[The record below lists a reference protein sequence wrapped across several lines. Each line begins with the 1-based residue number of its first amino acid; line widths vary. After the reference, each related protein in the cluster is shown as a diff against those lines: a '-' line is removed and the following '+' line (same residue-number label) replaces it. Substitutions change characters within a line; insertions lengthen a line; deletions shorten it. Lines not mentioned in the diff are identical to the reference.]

1 MFAGGRGSWSGPAIL
16 QARGRALQALL
27 AIGLALGAC
36 RQVRERPAV
45 PAGEDPLRWSADIA
59 AFVDADRAAP
69 FPAGGVVFVGS
80 SSIRLWDTL
89 ARDMAPLQVLNRG
102 FGGSRLFDSV
112 YWAGELVDVHAPR
125 AVVVFSGTNDL
136 AGDDAKAPE
145 AVRDLFRA
153 LVARLRE
160 RDADLAIAYVAI
172 TPTLARERHLEA
184 VREANRLIR
193 AECEAD
199 TRLEFVDP
207 TPDLMDADG
216 RPDARYFRDDRLHLN
231 AAGYAVWTRH
241 VRPVVERL
249 LALSS

>member
-1 MFAGGRGSWSGPAIL
+1 M
-16 QARGRALQALL
+16 QALFAL
-27 AIGLALGAC
+27 TLALCAC
-36 RQVRERPAV
+36 RQVAERPEV
-45 PAGEDPLRWSADIA
+45 PPGEDPLRWSADIA
-59 AFVDADRAAP
+59 AFVEADRAQP
-69 FPAGGVVFVGS
+69 FPAGGAVFVGS

-89 ARDMAPLQVLNRG
+89 EADMAPLPVLERG
-102 FGGSRLFDSV
+102 FGGSRLFDAV
-112 YWAGELVDVHAPR
+112 YWAPELVHVHAPR
-125 AVVVFSGTNDL
+125 VVVVFSGTNDL
-136 AGDDAKAPE
+136 AGDDAKTAE

-153 LVARLRE
+153 LFARLRE
-160 RDADLAIAYVAI
+160 RDADLEVVYIAI
-172 TPTLARERHLEA
+172 TPTLARERHVEA

-193 AECEAD
+193 VECERD
-199 TRLEFVDP
+199 PRLEFVDP